1 MLCGKSLAVFFH
13 IDFQTC
19 AVCLL
24 RGNGLLLLI
33 RKDTVLQ
40 ISTQRFAPV
49 GSVQVRGKQGN
60 TPCSAFSCRLHQRH
74 IDAQC
79 GIADK
84 LKASGDVKAA
94 MDAYIAAKTIP
105 DWLDGSIGGEAPF
118 IRAMLG
124 EAECMRELSPNDTSP
139 ADKIV
144 AHIAETSPDILQ
156 RARLLIKLGRKDE
169 AVLLLGKKLDEW
181 KTEMKKRD
189 SGYYS
194 AQPAYLSYL
203 EPSAADRKR
212 RFGPLIKE
220 AEKIMEEIGQSR

>member
-1 MLCGKSLAVFFH
+1 MNNFKRIIHSIFPAF
-13 IDFQTC
+13 
-19 AVCLL
+19 LL
-24 RGNGLLLLI
+24 SASVG
-33 RKDTVLQ
+33 Q
-40 ISTQRFAPV
+40 IYAFTNFATEISSYTGV
-49 GSVQVRGKQGN
+49 SANLVQF
-60 TPCSAFSCRLHQRH
+60 AFSL
-74 IDAQC
+74 
-79 GIADK
+79 GIFF
-84 LKASGDVKAA
+84 LGMGAA
-94 MDAYIAAKTIP
+94 FF
-105 DWLDGSIGGEAPF
+105 G
-118 IRAMLG
+118 
-124 EAECMRELSPNDTSP
+124 
-139 ADKIV
+139 KIV